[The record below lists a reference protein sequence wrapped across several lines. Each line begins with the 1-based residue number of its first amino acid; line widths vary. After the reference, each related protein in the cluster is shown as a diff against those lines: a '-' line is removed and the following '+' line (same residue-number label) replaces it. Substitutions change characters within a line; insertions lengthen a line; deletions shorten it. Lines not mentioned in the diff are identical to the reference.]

1 MESKAARRMAG
12 VTKELQSIAR
22 AEERRRE
29 AALKAKPVRWKQELE
44 SRLPEKVYTGL
55 ESAFGKAFSVV
66 FEKGSPILEKTFRKE
81 EIITDHRV
89 SDDAIRRRGSR
100 MELRY
105 MKNSAAAANLGNL
118 TLTAVEGIGLGALGI
133 GIPDIVL
140 FIATLLK
147 GIYQTALNY
156 GFDYETREE
165 QMLILKMME
174 ASLAGGEEWEA
185 KNTEVDRLMIS
196 GIGEVTEEAFRQQMQ
211 KTSSAFA
218 MDMLL
223 LKFVQSLAVVGI
235 IGGAANPIYYQKVMR
250 CVELKYR
257 KRYLW
262 NILKEARKK

>member
-1 MESKAARRMAG
+1 MESKAARRMSG

-81 EIITDHRV
+81 EILTDHRV

-140 FIATLLK
+140 FIAALLK

-196 GIGEVTEEAFRQQMQ
+196 GKR
-211 KTSSAFA
+211 SA
-218 MDMLL
+218 
-223 LKFVQSLAVVGI
+223 S
-235 IGGAANPIYYQKVMR
+235 R
-250 CVELKYR
+250 CRGRPPPLP
-257 KRYLW
+257 W
-262 NILKEARKK
+262 ICCC